1 MQGFPSSTR
10 PTRLCA
16 SGVLGAHARYRP
28 TNALLSVCAG
38 EPPSL
43 ILAGFTRRLAPCSAV
58 DSASSDSGGFRHRK
72 RCGCPWMQCTS
83 HGRLVARSVRWV
95 VQKER
100 PGSSRLPTRPRNLS
114 FVVFAPAPP
123 GLILL
128 PSCPAPKPPILGG
141 RPIPCP
147 VRASPPIVYQ
157 PPPSCHPSAFP
168 PVHPL
173 LLQPLHTFM
182 RIANFSGGAQPGQ
195 QSGKLKQHKRK
206 HYHQK
211 EKDPLLHDWCPP

>member
-100 PGSSRLPTRPRNLS
+100 LAPAGSPRAHVTSPLWCLLQLRPDSSCCPPVQLLSPQSLVGAPSLAHSEPRLRLFISRLPAATRPLS
-114 FVVFAPAPP
+114 
-123 GLILL
+123 L
-128 PSCPAPKPPILGG
+128 PCIHSCCN
-141 RPIPCP
+141 PCI
-147 VRASPPIVYQ
+147 RS
-157 PPPSCHPSAFP
+157 
-168 PVHPL
+168 
-173 LLQPLHTFM
+173 
-182 RIANFSGGAQPGQ
+182 
-195 QSGKLKQHKRK
+195 
-206 HYHQK
+206 
-211 EKDPLLHDWCPP
+211 